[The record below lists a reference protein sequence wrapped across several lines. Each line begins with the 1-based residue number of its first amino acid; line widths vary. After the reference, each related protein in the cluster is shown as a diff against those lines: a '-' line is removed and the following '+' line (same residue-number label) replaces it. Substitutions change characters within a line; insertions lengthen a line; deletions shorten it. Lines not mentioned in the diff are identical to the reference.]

1 MKERIQK
8 LIAESGECSR
18 RKAEELIIEGKV
30 KVNGKTAKIGET
42 ASREDKITI
51 EGRTI
56 KQERKLL
63 VMLNK
68 PKGIISTSEDEQ
80 GRKTVIDLVKIKER
94 LYPVGR
100 LDKDAEGLML
110 LTNDGS
116 FANKITHP
124 RYEIKKTYEV
134 DLDKEIKEEDL
145 DKINKGVI
153 VEKRKVKAE
162 TKKIKTR
169 KAEIKIHEGR
179 KHIVKKIFEEL
190 GYKVNNLK
198 RTKIGNLSLGNL
210 EKGKWRTISQTEIF
224 LEIKKPRPAR

>member
-1 MKERIQK
+1 
-8 LIAESGECSR
+8 
-18 RKAEELIIEGKV
+18 
-30 KVNGKTAKIGET
+30 
-42 ASREDKITI
+42 
-51 EGRTI
+51 
-56 KQERKLL
+56 
-63 VMLNK
+63 MLNK